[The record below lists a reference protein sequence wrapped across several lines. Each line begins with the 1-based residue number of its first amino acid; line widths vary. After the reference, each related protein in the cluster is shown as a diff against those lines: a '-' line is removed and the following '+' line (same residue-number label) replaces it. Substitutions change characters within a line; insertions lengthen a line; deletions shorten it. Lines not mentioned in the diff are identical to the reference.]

1 MLTIENK
8 HELIN
13 QRIQLS
19 GMTYYILNTWGW
31 NQEGNEQ
38 YHIHLRHIN
47 KTYSDI
53 KIVLNRFKTD
63 KGYIIWNEATPI
75 NSMLLKVEQ
84 ISNKQTFIR
93 AVEMIMIMK

>member
-1 MLTIENK
+1 MLTIENMFT
-8 HELIN
+8 LIN
-13 QRIQLS
+13 QRIDS
-19 GMTYYILNTWGW
+19 GMGIYYVLNTWSW

-63 KGYIIWNEATPI
+63 NGYIIWNEDTPI

-93 AVEMIMIMK
+93 AVEMIMK

>member
-1 MLTIENK
+1 MFT
-8 HELIN
+8 LIN
-13 QRIQLS
+13 QRID
-19 GMTYYILNTWGW
+19 GGTGVYYVLNTWSW

-63 KGYIIWNEATPI
+63 KGYILWNENGTS
-75 NSMLLKVEQ
+75 SMLLSSEQ
-84 ISNKQTFIR
+84 IRSKQTFLKAIEL
-93 AVEMIMIMK
+93 VMIMK

>member
-1 MLTIENK
+1 MLTIQNT

-19 GMTYYILNTWGW
+19 GATYYVLNTWSW

-38 YHIHLRHIN
+38 YHFHIRHIN
-47 KTYSDI
+47 KTHSDI

-63 KGYIIWNEATPI
+63 KGYIIWNEDTPI

-93 AVEMIMIMK
+93 AVEMIMK